1 LRLNLPSHGSNPEK
15 LYKAYSLQ
23 PAEQIID
30 FSVNLN
36 PLGTLPTIEK
46 EWASWFSLI
55 EDYPDPT
62 GERLIEAIA
71 LNEKLSSQHVLLG
84 NGGAQIIALIA
95 NYLAGK
101 RVGII
106 QPTFV
111 EYEDMCTAYG
121 CQIEH
126 IILEHGENGDNLTSV
141 FSKIE
146 NLDALFLC
154 HPNNPTGLV
163 YPKEEIKSLI
173 DQCEREKCYLIID
186 EAFYHFIDGFPT
198 ASKFVK
204 KHKYL
209 IVIRSLT
216 KMYSIAGLR
225 LGYALASKRVI
236 EAMQARQAHWSI
248 NALAIE
254 AGLLCLEARSFT
266 KDTQIFV
273 ANERKRVFDKLKQ
286 AGYLMSKSE
295 VNYYL
300 LRDDRLDNQEALIR
314 FLLKKGIVARH
325 TENFRGLDGRW
336 LRLAVKRERENDKL
350 IEALEE
356 WKQ

>member
-1 LRLNLPSHGSNPEK
+1 MPSHGSNPEK
-15 LYKAYSLQ
+15 LYKSYSLQ

-36 PLGTLPTIEK
+36 PLGTLPTIKE

-55 EDYPDPT
+55 EDYPDPA
-62 GERLIEAIA
+62 GEQLKEAIA
-71 LNEKLSSQHVLLG
+71 QNEKLSSKHVLLG

-111 EYEDMCTAYG
+111 EYEQMCSAYG
-121 CQIEH
+121 STIEH
-126 IILEHGENGDNLTSV
+126 ITLDGEGSWDNLASV

-146 NLDALFLC
+146 KLDALFLC

-163 YPKEEIKSLI
+163 YPKEEIENLI
-173 DQCEREKCYLIID
+173 EKCEREKCYLIID
-186 EAFYHFIDGFPT
+186 EAFYHFIAGFPT
-198 ASKFVK
+198 ASQFVK
-204 KHKYL
+204 NHKYL
-209 IVIRSLT
+209 IVLRSLT

-225 LGYALASKRVI
+225 LGYGLAAPRVI
-236 EAMQARQAHWSI
+236 EAMRARQAHWSV
-248 NALAIE
+248 NVLAIE
-254 AGLLCLEARSFT
+254 AGLLCLKAKSFT
-266 KDTQIFV
+266 NHTQIFV
-273 ANERKRVFDKLKQ
+273 ANERKRLFDKLKQ
-286 AGYLMSKSE
+286 LGYLMSKSE

-300 LRDDRLDNQEALIR
+300 LRDDRLDNQQALIK
-314 FLLKKGIVARH
+314 FLLKKGIVPRH

-336 LRLAVKRERENDKL
+336 LRLAIKREIENDKL
-350 IEALEE
+350 MEALEE